1 MESKIWCNKLNR
13 NFYSL
18 HSHNVP
24 EIIVYCNI
32 DNGLM
37 CTASKAY
44 PCQNGDIAIIPPGV
58 LHGTKS
64 DKLINSICIRGDFL
78 NFPPLDN
85 VIIIKDNA
93 SKEALTLANLIYN
106 NRFSNN
112 EYLLSLCNALI
123 NFLTMN
129 MNLKTDADKAVS
141 EIISEIS
148 DSFSDPYLST
158 GKILDQSGYARD
170 YIRSHFKKITNKTP
184 TEFLTEVRIN
194 HACFLISVYQG
205 SVALSEIA
213 LQCGYSDYIYFSR
226 NFKLVMGVSPKEYK
240 MSLCAN

>member
-1 MESKIWCNKLNR
+1 MESKIWCNKLDK

-18 HSHNVP
+18 HSHNAP
-24 EIIVYCNI
+24 EIIVYINI
-32 DNGLM
+32 DNGRM
-37 CTASKAY
+37 CTESKAY
-44 PCQNGDIAIIPPGV
+44 PCKNGDIIIIPPRV

-64 DKLINSICIRGDFL
+64 DKMISSICIRGDFL
-78 NFPPLDN
+78 NFPPLDD
-85 VIIIKDNA
+85 VVIIKDNI

-129 MNLKTDADKAVS
+129 MNFKKDADKAVS

-158 GKILDQSGYARD
+158 GKILDKSGYARD

-184 TEFLTEVRIN
+184 TEFLTEVRIS
-194 HACFLISVYQG
+194 HACFLISVYRK
-205 SVALSEIA
+205 SVTLSEIA

-226 NFKLVMGVSPKEYK
+226 NFKSVMKISPNEYRK
-240 MSLCAN
+240 NSN